1 MEWSEAVQLVRA
13 EARARRVRLTRRRLK
28 RAALAVL
35 GLEQAERDSVRAAAT
50 ESNVTQ
56 PRGPGGRFAPKKGG
70 AGG

>member
-1 MEWSEAVQLVRA
+1 MQWREAVQQVRA
-13 EARARRVRLTRRRLK
+13 EARARRVRLSRRRLR

-35 GLEQAERDSVRAAAT
+35 GLEQLERDSVRAAAT

-56 PRGPGGRFAPKKGG
+56 PRGPAPKEG